1 MSLSSREAPRSRR
14 VPTREGVILF
24 TVGRFS
30 FAVAASAV
38 QEVRSADSLAGSA
51 IELPKSGVAKVQHFV
66 EHYRRTYF
74 VVNAAAHFGLERTR
88 PTIILILRDSPVAL
102 LADRIENMT
111 EISGVLPLPPA
122 FAGDERRWYRGLAY
136 VPKRIVPVVNPS
148 GFLTTDELERLDA
161 VAREASMLAGAL

>member
-30 FAVAASAV
+30 FAVSASAV

-136 VPKRIVPVVNPS
+136 VAKRIVPVVNPA
-148 GFLTTDELERLDA
+148 GFLTVGELETLDA
-161 VAREASMLAGAL
+161 AAREASMLAGAL

>member
-51 IELPKSGVAKVQHFV
+51 IELNSGVGKVRHFV

-74 VVNAAAHFGLERTR
+74 VVNAAAHFGLARTR

-122 FAGDERRWYRGLAY
+122 FVGDERQWYRGLAY
-136 VPKRIVPVVNPS
+136 VAKRIVPVVNPA
-148 GFLTTDELERLDA
+148 GFLTVGELETLDA
-161 VAREASMLAGAL
+161 AAREASMLAGAL